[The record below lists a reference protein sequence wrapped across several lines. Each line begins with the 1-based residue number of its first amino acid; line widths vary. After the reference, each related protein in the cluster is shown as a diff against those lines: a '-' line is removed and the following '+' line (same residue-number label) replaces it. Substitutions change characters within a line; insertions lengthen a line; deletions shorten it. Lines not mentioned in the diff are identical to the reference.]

1 MEWKNQEKKRTVLVP
16 DLSLA
21 QEAPKLRR
29 LGLLGE
35 RRSMDWLIGF
45 VGKIITGKP
54 ETIGFSITSIH

>member
-1 MEWKNQEKKRTVLVP
+1 VP

-54 ETIGFSITSIH
+54 ETIGCSITSIH